1 MDLNVVRDKVNE
13 MSELAYNML
22 TRTYEGFMKHDSDLL
37 DEALKYEN
45 RLNKL
50 EKAVNIAAAEVSKTK
65 KLGPKDKNKLV
76 VLIDITAGF
85 EAIGDYC
92 KDMIERIE
100 IKILENLLFSDKAV
114 AEYTHLYEVVRGDF
128 NSIVNALKMND
139 FKIVNGLL
147 CAGDHAGELVEKYRK
162 NHNDRL
168 LQGICS
174 PLACNM
180 YLNLL
185 DLTAQIHERI
195 KKIAQDLQKIGL

>member
-1 MDLNVVRDKVNE
+1 MDFDVIRNKVNE

-50 EKAVNIAAAEVSKTK
+50 EKTVNIAAAEVSKTK

-76 VLIDITAGF
+76 VLINITAEL

-100 IKILENLLFSDKAV
+100 IKIRENLLFSDKAV

-139 FKIVNGLL
+139 CKIVDGLL
-147 CAGDHAGELVEKYRK
+147 CAGDHVGELVEKYRK

-168 LQGICS
+168 LQGVCS

-185 DLTAQIHERI
+185 DLTAQIHARI
-195 KKIAQDLQKIGL
+195 KKIAEDLQKIEL